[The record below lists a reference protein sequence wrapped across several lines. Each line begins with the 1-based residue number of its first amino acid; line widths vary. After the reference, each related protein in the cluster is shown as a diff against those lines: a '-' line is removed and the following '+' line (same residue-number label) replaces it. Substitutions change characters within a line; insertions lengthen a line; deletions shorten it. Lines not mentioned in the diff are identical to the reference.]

1 MQVLFWFTQVLLF
14 IAGTTAIVILIP
26 QIISVHRNKYS
37 DNSSIYLYVIYSFC
51 SLLWIVYQTTFN
63 IYFFKTVKEGDSL
76 TYVLLWFQLAID
88 IATFLIGAYTLMVK
102 WFYFKNKYI
111 KDVLKVNL
119 SHHNEKVANNKKIMI
134 PALIKT
140 INSFNHL
147 GQIKNVKKLKAM
159 DMMQLSMELVAATK
173 MATKN
178 DKNLVKVN
186 NELNQLIKLFAK
198 SNNEQYLLK
207 NIHHKI
213 YRLFIKNNQIDT
225 NKISFAIAVYSPVDK
240 ASWLSRSLYSS
251 LFITT

>member
-63 IYFFKTVKEGDSL
+63 IYLVACTHTFKNKDNIYFFKTVKEGDSL

-102 WFYFKNKYI
+102 WFYFINKHI

-140 INSFNHL
+140 INSFN
-147 GQIKNVKKLKAM
+147 
-159 DMMQLSMELVAATK
+159 
-173 MATKN
+173 
-178 DKNLVKVN
+178 
-186 NELNQLIKLFAK
+186 
-198 SNNEQYLLK
+198 
-207 NIHHKI
+207 
-213 YRLFIKNNQIDT
+213 
-225 NKISFAIAVYSPVDK
+225 
-240 ASWLSRSLYSS
+240 
-251 LFITT
+251 